1 MKKNFYLLII
11 FTLSIQFIQAKPVTP
26 TVAKNLAISFYQQ
39 HSTKVPQTV
48 SLFYTETSSTGEAL
62 YYVFNVNSNEGFV
75 IITADDATH
84 PVLGYS
90 TERQFKIPAANTT
103 ISSWMKKRKQEIIAV
118 KAANIVATEDI
129 TREWAGDF
137 SANNNLTKISQRNN
151 GLNSVATTSVAPMVQ
166 TTWDQYPYYNALCPG
181 GVGNNGTSNNA
192 SVTGCVATAMA
203 QVMKFWNYPAKGR
216 DSSSYCD
223 CTSGGYTDNYGTL
236 SANYG
241 ATTYSWSAMPLN
253 VSSPD
258 SAVAILMYHC
268 GVSVDMDYDPNGS
281 GADALSIETGGQ
293 PCSQIALVKYFK
305 YDSATIQGYQKTE
318 GGYSDTAWVSLIKID
333 LNAGRPVIYEGNDS
347 IEGGH
352 CWVCDGYDVNNN
364 LHMNWGWSGDD
375 DGYFPV
381 TNLTTND
388 GGAFNPDQE
397 QEVLVG
403 IQPPPSALG
412 IATVNKNPEGVS
424 VYPNPAHNN
433 LFISATENI
442 NSISVTD
449 MIGQT
454 VIANQKTTPQQAQN
468 IDISTLADGVY
479 LLKVNSIDNQVK
491 VIRFIKN

>member
-1 MKKNFYLLII
+1 MKKQLYLFII
-11 FTLSIQFIQAKPVTP
+11 FILGIQFIQAKPVTS
-26 TVAKNLAISFYQQ
+26 TVAKNLAIAFYQQ
-39 HSTKVPQTV
+39 HSAKIPQTV

-62 YYVFNVNSNEGFV
+62 YYVFNINSNDGFV
-75 IITADDATH
+75 IITADDAAH
-84 PVLGYS
+84 PILGYS

-103 ISSWMKKRKQEIIAV
+103 ISYWMKKRKKEIIAV
-118 KAANIVATEDI
+118 KAANIVATEYI

-151 GLNSVATTSVAPMVQ
+151 GLNSVAATSVAPMVQ
-166 TTWDQYPYYNALCPG
+166 TTWDQSPYYNALCPG
-181 GVGNNGTSNNA
+181 GVGNDGTSASA

-203 QVMKFWNYPAKGR
+203 QVMKFWNYPTQGR

-223 CTSGGYTDNYGTL
+223 CTSGGYTDTYGTL

-253 VSSPD
+253 VSSPNL
-258 SAVAILMYHC
+258 AVATLMYHC

-293 PCSQIALVKYFK
+293 PCSQIALVQYFK
-305 YDSATIQGYQKTE
+305 YDSTTIQGYQKTE
-318 GGYSDTAWVSLIKID
+318 GHYSDTAWVSLIKID

-412 IATVNKNPEGVS
+412 IAPVNKNVVEIS
-424 VYPNPAHNN
+424 VYPNPASNELCIN
-433 LFISATENI
+433 TTESTS
-442 NSISVTD
+442 SIYVTD
-449 MIGQT
+449 IIGHV
-454 VIANQKTTPQQAQN
+454 VISNQKVTPEQTQS
-468 IDISTLADGVY
+468 IDISNLTTGVY
-479 LLKVNSIDNQVK
+479 LVKINTTDNQTK
-491 VIRFIKN
+491 TIKIIKN

>member
-1 MKKNFYLLII
+1 MKKNICLLII
-11 FTLSIQFIQAKPVTP
+11 FTFVMQLVQAKPVTP
-26 TVAKNLAISFYQQ
+26 TTAKNLAISFYQQ
-39 HSTKVPQTV
+39 HSAKIPQTV

-62 YYVFNVNSNEGFV
+62 YYVFNINSNDGFV
-75 IITADDATH
+75 IITADDAAH
-84 PVLGYS
+84 PILGYS

-103 ISSWMKKRKQEIIAV
+103 ISYWMKKRKQEIIAI
-118 KAANIVATEDI
+118 KAANIIATEDI
-129 TREWAGDF
+129 AREWAGDF
-137 SANNNLTKISQRNN
+137 SVNNNLSQRTSNP
-151 GLNSVATTSVAPMVQ
+151 NSVATASVAPMVQ
-166 TTWDQYPYYNALCPG
+166 TTWDQSPYYNALCPG
-181 GVGNNGTSNNA
+181 GVGNDGTSANA

-203 QVMKFWNYPAKGR
+203 QVMKFWNYPAQGR

-223 CTSGGYTDNYGTL
+223 CTSGGYTDNYGIL

-293 PCSQIALVKYFK
+293 PCSQIALVQYFK

-318 GGYSDTAWVSLIKID
+318 GHYSDTAWVSLIKID
-333 LNAGRPVIYEGNDS
+333 LNAGRPVIYEGDDS
-347 IEGGH
+347 TQGGH

-364 LHMNWGWSGDD
+364 LHMNWGWSGAD

-388 GGAFNPDQE
+388 GGLFNPVLE

-403 IQPPPSALG
+403 IQPPPSASGIASVNNHALG
-412 IATVNKNPEGVS
+412 IN
-424 VYPNPAHNN
+424 VYPNPTHNN
-433 LFISATENI
+433 LFITTDANTTSV
-442 NSISVTD
+442 SVTD
-449 MIGQT
+449 IIGQT
-454 VIANQKTTPQQAQN
+454 VIADQKVVGTQQTQS
-468 IDISTLADGVY
+468 IDISTLANGVY
-479 LLKVNSIDNQVK
+479 LVKISLIDNQTK
-491 VIRFIKN
+491 VIKVIKN